1 MGRGWAHRA
10 VGAIGH
16 VTGVEGEDGSPG
28 AHVENALVVL
38 QQQGAVVEAAPT
50 EAPDTR
56 EFCKGNRGTD
66 AGPRGRQVASHQEK
80 TEDGATSG
88 WEVIQRGYRADGA
101 RCQQLQQEERERGG
115 LVGGEKH

>member
-50 EAPDTR
+50 EAPDT
-56 EFCKGNRGTD
+56 
-66 AGPRGRQVASHQEK
+66 
-80 TEDGATSG
+80 
-88 WEVIQRGYRADGA
+88 
-101 RCQQLQQEERERGG
+101 
-115 LVGGEKH
+115 